1 MYNMFIGTSL
11 PFVRVV
17 PFNFVHSTM
26 YKVYGLFTHILG
38 SHHVQDLADMFAWLQ
53 AEADG
58 KVPFEDQPLAEMRIE
73 MHWNAL

>member
-1 MYNMFIGTSL
+1 MGDSSKMGYQTNKITHFQQN
-11 PFVRVV
+11 R
-17 PFNFVHSTM
+17 
-26 YKVYGLFTHILG
+26 HILG

-73 MHWNAL
+73 MH